1 MKLLI
6 ISVFVFLVSCSS
18 NKVSK
23 NHGLRYLEAK
33 YNNIILNKTNKNDI
47 VNLIGPPSTI
57 SDFNPNKW
65 FYIERRKTNQTLIKL
80 GREKIEKNNILIVE
94 FNNNGLLKD
103 KKLLNI
109 NDMNDVKYAE
119 EITLKEFKQDN
130 FIYNIFTSLREKINA
145 PVKNRSKKN

>member
-23 NHGLRYLEAK
+23 NHGFRYLENK
-33 YNNIILNKTNKNDI
+33 YNNIILNESNKNDI

-65 FYIERRKTNQTLIKL
+65 IYIERRKTNQSLFKF
-80 GREKIEKNNILIVE
+80 GNEKIEKNNILIVE
-94 FNNNGLLKD
+94 FNNNGLLKE
-103 KKLLNI
+103 KKLLDI
-109 NDMNDVKYAE
+109 NDMNDVKYTE
-119 EITLKEFKQDN
+119 ELTLKEFKQDN

-145 PVKNRSKKN
+145 PVKNRSREK